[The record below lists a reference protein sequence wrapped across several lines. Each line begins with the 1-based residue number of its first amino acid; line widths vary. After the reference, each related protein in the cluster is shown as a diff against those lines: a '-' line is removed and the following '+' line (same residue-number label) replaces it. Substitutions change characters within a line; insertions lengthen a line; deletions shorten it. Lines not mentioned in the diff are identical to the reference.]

1 MNTSNNKSAIQ
12 SITIS
17 IESTNQSI
25 KYLNTQAINQSS
37 SQAELEA
44 IHKLID
50 QLNQSTIN
58 PNTND

>member
-1 MNTSNNKSAIQ
+1 MNTPNNKSATQ
-12 SITIS
+12 ATTIP
-17 IESTNQSI
+17 IESINQSI
-25 KYLNTQAINQSS
+25 KRLNTQAINQSS